1 MLTAHG
7 LAKRYNG
14 QPVLHPAELAF
25 APGEAVG
32 VAGANGSGKSTL
44 LSILAQAIAPD
55 AGDIREDGVSV
66 LGSRRFLRH
75 NVGYVPQ
82 QDSLVP
88 ELTVRQQLACWQSLT
103 GRPVLHDRALMELL
117 DLDALLKKPVA
128 RLSGGMRKRV
138 SFALALAGMPRY
150 LMMDEAF
157 AALDRD
163 YRTRLEGW
171 LHGYTA
177 KGGTLL
183 WCSHEPEELRRLC
196 SRVITLDDGHIVSP
210 SAGE

>member
-66 LGSRRFLRH
+66 LGSRRFLRQ

-103 GRPVLHDRALMELL
+103 GRPVLHDRALMELPGFPAACASGS
-117 DLDALLKKPVA
+117 AL
-128 RLSGGMRKRV
+128 R
-138 SFALALAGMPRY
+138 
-150 LMMDEAF
+150 
-157 AALDRD
+157 
-163 YRTRLEGW
+163 
-171 LHGYTA
+171 
-177 KGGTLL
+177 
-183 WCSHEPEELRRLC
+183 
-196 SRVITLDDGHIVSP
+196 SP
-210 SAGE
+210 SRACRAT